1 MASFRDNMELKSFNI
16 KIKFYM
22 PSPIFYEFIFT
33 QPISQIGHEL
43 GTFTIIIQKNPKHK
57 SLKIVHVSKT

>member
-1 MASFRDNMELKSFNI
+1 
-16 KIKFYM
+16 M